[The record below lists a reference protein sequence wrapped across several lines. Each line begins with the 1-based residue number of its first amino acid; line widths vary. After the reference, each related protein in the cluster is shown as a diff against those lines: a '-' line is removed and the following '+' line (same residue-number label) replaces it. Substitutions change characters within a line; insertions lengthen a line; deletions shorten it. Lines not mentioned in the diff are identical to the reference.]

1 MVPNGF
7 PFQFAAAGL
16 LPKNGS
22 VKHSV
27 VLPKEV
33 DMSTLKTNV
42 VFYLNPMGNLTQA
55 LAALVREPYGCFEV
69 PSAQSQSPFL
79 VFRLLEFN
87 SRFYVDHF
95 DRNVRSK
102 RRRWPTR

>member
-42 VFYLNPMGNLTQA
+42 VFYLNPMANLTQA

-69 PSAQSQSPFL
+69 PSASLCLPFL
-79 VFRLLEFN
+79 FFASLSSPHGFMSTISIET
-87 SRFYVDHF
+87 
-95 DRNVRSK
+95 RSK